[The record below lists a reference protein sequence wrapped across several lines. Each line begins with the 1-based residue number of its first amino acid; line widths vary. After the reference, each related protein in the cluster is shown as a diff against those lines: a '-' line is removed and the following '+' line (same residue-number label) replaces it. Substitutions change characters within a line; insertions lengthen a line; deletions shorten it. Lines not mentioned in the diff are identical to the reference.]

1 MKKNKNIKTGFT
13 LIETIVAISLFT
25 IVILTSNSMFVMSQK
40 IYKKGSALSE
50 LSQNARISL
59 DKISREL
66 RQSNDLITDF
76 SLISTSSE
84 IFFQDGHDNN
94 EITYIK
100 YFASSTDLIRKN
112 LAYEFSANPGVYVY
126 YGSIDAWGQPPDEIM
141 LEERIV
147 GEYFNTLEFS
157 FSSSSGLVNI
167 YINLNNTHADIK
179 INSKAHIR
187 NW

>member
-1 MKKNKNIKTGFT
+1 MKKKKNIKNGFT

-25 IVILTSNSMFVMSQK
+25 TVILVSGSMLTMSQK
-40 IYKKGSALSE
+40 IYNKGSALSE

-76 SLISTSSE
+76 SAVATSSE
-84 IFFQDGHDNN
+84 IFFQDGHNNN
-94 EITYIK
+94 EIIYIQ
-100 YFASSTDLIRKN
+100 YFASSTNLIRKN
-112 LAYEFSANPGVYVY
+112 LAYEFSTDPGIYVHCD
-126 YGSIDAWGQPPDEIM
+126 SINIFGQSPDEVL
-141 LEERIV
+141 LEERII
-147 GEYFNTLEFS
+147 GEYFDILEFS
-157 FSSSSGLVNI
+157 FSNGLVDI
-167 YINLNNTHADIK
+167 YLNLNNTHANLE

>member
-1 MKKNKNIKTGFT
+1 MKQKKNIKNGFT

-25 IVILTSNSMFVMSQK
+25 IVILVSNSMFIMSQK
-40 IYKKGSALSE
+40 IYIKGSALSE
-50 LSQNARISL
+50 LSQNARISI

-66 RQSNDLITDF
+66 RQSNNLITDF

-84 IFFQDGHDNN
+84 IFFQNGHDNN

-112 LAYEFSANPGVYVY
+112 LAYEFNTDPGIYVY
-126 YGSIDAWGQPPDEIM
+126 HDSIDAWGNSPNEIS
-141 LEERIV
+141 LEERVI
-147 GEYFNTLEFS
+147 GEYFDTLEFS
-157 FSSSSGLVNI
+157 FSNGLVGI
-167 YINLNNTHADIK
+167 YSNLNNIHANLK

>member
-1 MKKNKNIKTGFT
+1 MKKKKNIKNGFT
-13 LIETIVAISLFT
+13 LIETVVAISLFT
-25 IVILTSNSMFVMSQK
+25 IIILVSNSMFIMSQK
-40 IYKKGSALSE
+40 IYIKGSALSE

-76 SLISTSSE
+76 SSISTSSK
-84 IFFQDGHDNN
+84 IFFQDGHDDS

-112 LAYEFSANPGVYVY
+112 LAYEFSTDPGIYVY
-126 YGSIDAWGQPPDEIM
+126 HDSIDAWGNLPNEIT
-141 LEERIV
+141 LKERII

-157 FSSSSGLVNI
+157 FSSGLVNI
-167 YINLNNTHADIK
+167 YSNLNNAHADIK